1 MGVRICEEPRYG
13 GYGYWRRCQQFLSK
27 TKAHWGGVS
36 KMDAPDGIR
45 CTISSADITLA
56 SLPEWD
62 FLSQRNCQPL
72 SDESVGGVLNA
83 YLTHEG
89 SASM

>member
-1 MGVRICEEPRYG
+1 
-13 GYGYWRRCQQFLSK
+13 
-27 TKAHWGGVS
+27 
-36 KMDAPDGIR
+36 MDAPDGIR
-45 CTISSADITLA
+45 CTSSSADITLA

-83 YLTHEG
+83 CFDAIVPFSGLFK
-89 SASM
+89 SKA

>member
-1 MGVRICEEPRYG
+1 
-13 GYGYWRRCQQFLSK
+13 
-27 TKAHWGGVS
+27 
-36 KMDAPDGIR
+36 MDAPDGIR
-45 CTISSADITLA
+45 CTSSSADITLA
-56 SLPEWD
+56 SSPEWD
-62 FLSQRNCQPL
+62 FLSQKNCQPL